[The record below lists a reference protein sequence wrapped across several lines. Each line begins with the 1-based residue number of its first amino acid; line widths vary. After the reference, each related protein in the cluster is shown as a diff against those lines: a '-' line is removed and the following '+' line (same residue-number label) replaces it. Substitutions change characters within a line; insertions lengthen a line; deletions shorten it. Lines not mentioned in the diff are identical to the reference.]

1 MKVWSWGRA
10 SRSVGNKP
18 VDFLFLVL
26 SSRTS
31 KGYADFCSVIAGI
44 WFQHFRKNNAWKFVW
59 SLSCWHLIGNLKI
72 PSQNSR
78 EVTGF
83 RMSPETLEFWWRCGL
98 HASGTWDWNK
108 KRGIN
113 FLGCWRWVWLF
124 SFFVWLLA
132 WSLALFWFAL
142 FSFVLS
148 CFGLFGFFCWLCLC
162 IFACLQAFTQTYW
175 WLMSL
180 FCHDVDDGDDADCR
194 SRCRIDDG
202 CVVDCCS
209 RWWRWC

>member
-1 MKVWSWGRA
+1 MKVRSWGRA

-18 VDFLFLVL
+18 VDFLLDSFFKNIQRLCRFLH
-26 SSRTS
+26 
-31 KGYADFCSVIAGI
+31 CHC
-44 WFQHFRKNNAWKFVW
+44 WNMFQHFRKNNAWKFVW
-59 SLSCWHLIGNLKI
+59 SLSCWHLIGQ
-72 PSQNSR
+72 PQNPIQPAVR
-78 EVTGF
+78 
-83 RMSPETLEFWWRCGL
+83 WRAFGCL
-98 HASGTWDWNK
+98 RRPWNFDEDA
-108 KRGIN
+108 GCVHQAHGHQ
-113 FLGCWRWVWLF
+113 FLGLLMVGVVV
-124 SFFVWLLA
+124 FFCLVVCLIACFVLVC
-132 WSLALFWFAL
+132 
-142 FSFVLS
+142 FVLS
-148 CFGLFGFFCWLCLC
+148 CFGLFVFFCWLCLC